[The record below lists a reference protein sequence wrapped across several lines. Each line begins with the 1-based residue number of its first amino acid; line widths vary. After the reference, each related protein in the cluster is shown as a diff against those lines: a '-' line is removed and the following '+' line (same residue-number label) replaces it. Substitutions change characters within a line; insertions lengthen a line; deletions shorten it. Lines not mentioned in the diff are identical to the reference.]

1 MKRVVAFLDM
11 FDEIPDNGTYL
22 FSKQVE
28 ILTGEKEEQGES
40 EVKTGEELKEPKKM
54 LVYFHYYELD
64 HMDFEELMSSESSKK
79 TPAQKIKE
87 FKKNYKA

>member
-28 ILTGEKEEQGES
+28 ILTEEKEEQVES
-40 EVKTGEELKEPKKM
+40 
-54 LVYFHYYELD
+54 
-64 HMDFEELMSSESSKK
+64 
-79 TPAQKIKE
+79 
-87 FKKNYKA
+87 